1 MTDAN
6 KVMNPQHFGSDLAD
20 IQIQIQINL
29 EIWIRMLITFGWG
42 QTAQQ
47 IVSELSL
54 YHTSIMLL
62 YSCCLSN

>member
-29 EIWIRMLITFGWG
+29 EIWIRMLITFG
-42 QTAQQ
+42 
-47 IVSELSL
+47 
-54 YHTSIMLL
+54 
-62 YSCCLSN
+62 